1 LSTETQTH
9 RTLRGIRGMT
19 AVAVLLAAG
28 TAVGCRQNMHNQ
40 HKVNTL
46 GPSTFFEDG
55 QGARP
60 LPAHTVARGDLRQG
74 STYTGLDA
82 ANKPVAQMPF
92 PVTRDLLL
100 RGQERYNIFCSP
112 CHDRVGTGLGM
123 IVRRGYKQPSSYH
136 IDRLRNAPVGYF
148 FNVMTEGYGVMP
160 SYAPQV
166 PVKDRWAIAAYI
178 RVLQYSQNARL
189 ADLSGLPADVRQRVE
204 AGLKNAPS
212 PRTSGQ
218 GAGPGQGVQRPGS
231 FSQNQQRGT
240 QNEQPPTPKDDQP

>member
-1 LSTETQTH
+1 LSTETQPH
-9 RTLRGIRGMT
+9 RSLRGI
-19 AVAVLLAAG
+19 AAAAVLLAA
-28 TAVGCRQNMHNQ
+28 AGCRQNMHNQ

-74 STYTGLDA
+74 ATYTGLDA
-82 ANKPVAQMPF
+82 AHKPVAQMPF
-92 PVTRDLLL
+92 PVTRELLL

-112 CHDRVGTGLGM
+112 CHDRVGTGQGM
-123 IVRRGYKQPSSYH
+123 IVRRGYKQPTSYH
-136 IDRLRNAPVGYF
+136 IDRLRSAPVGYF

-160 SYAPQV
+160 SYAPQI

-189 ADLSGLPADVRQRVE
+189 ADLAGLPPGVRQRID
-204 AGLKNAPS
+204 AGLKNAPA
-212 PRTSGQ
+212 PVTGQ
-218 GAGPGQGVQRPGS
+218 GAGPGQGVQRPGA
-231 FSQNQQRGT
+231 FSENQQRGT
-240 QNEQPPTPKDDQP
+240 QNEQPPTPREEP